1 MMKFIVALM
10 VLMFTVSAEK
20 KGHDHD
26 KHEEHEKK
34 GPNGGELLEV
44 GKEVA
49 EIEVLHD
56 EKSGTVKLFVFK
68 EGAKEKLV
76 LEKAP
81 RLNLTLKSGR
91 KQLKTKAI
99 DGAEKSHSFS
109 VTSELLKGEPEI
121 SISLKVNGVSF
132 AVKMH
137 DHDDHAGHDH
147 DDHEGHDH
155 DKKK

>member
-1 MMKFIVALM
+1 MMKVIV
-10 VLMFTVSAEK
+10 VLMALLFTVGAEEK
-20 KGHDHD
+20 DHDHD
-26 KHEEHEKK
+26 KHGKK
-34 GPNGGELLEV
+34 GPNGGELLVV

-56 EKSGTVKLFVFK
+56 EKSGSVKLFVFK

-91 KQLKTKAI
+91 KQLKTKAL

-109 VTSELLKGEPEI
+109 VTSDLLKGEPEI
-121 SISLKVNGVSF
+121 SISLKINGKTF
-132 AVKMH
+132 AVIMH
-137 DHDDHAGHDH
+137 NHGDHEGHNQG
-147 DDHEGHDH
+147 DHEGHDH
-155 DKKK
+155 EKK